1 MMVMVVMI
9 MVVVAVI
16 TKTYFSYYVIAT
28 ILNYEVG
35 SINSHQSPGDII
47 MDSLCIGNQTLSWIV
62 YAWETRVAGQLG
74 LCHTAHHQSRVM
86 ARYQLSYHL
95 QVYKV

>member
-28 ILNYEVG
+28 ILNY
-35 SINSHQSPGDII
+35 
-47 MDSLCIGNQTLSWIV
+47 
-62 YAWETRVAGQLG
+62 
-74 LCHTAHHQSRVM
+74 
-86 ARYQLSYHL
+86 
-95 QVYKV
+95 